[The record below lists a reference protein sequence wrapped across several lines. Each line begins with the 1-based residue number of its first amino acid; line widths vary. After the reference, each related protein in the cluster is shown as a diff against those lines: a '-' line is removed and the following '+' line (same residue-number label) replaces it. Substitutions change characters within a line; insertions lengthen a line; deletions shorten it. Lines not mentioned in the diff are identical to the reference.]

1 MELSI
6 LLFGQMVSMM
16 LMILMGFAAVKAK
29 LVTSSQSQVLSALTL
44 YIIVPCVV
52 INSFQI
58 EFSREKM
65 NGLLLAAGFAIL
77 MHVLFILVVSVLG
90 KRWKLTSIEKASMV
104 YSNGGNLIIPLV
116 SALLGQK
123 QVFYCCAFIMV
134 QLVFLWTHTV
144 SLVGGREQMSWKKI
158 LKNPNMFAI
167 AVGLILFF
175 TNTRLPGVLGTT
187 VSAMG
192 STIGPV
198 SMLMIGMI
206 MAQTDL
212 KSVFL
217 SKRNWMVC
225 AGRLLVFPFLMI
237 IVLWIT
243 RVTTVIPYA
252 KEVLLILFLAI
263 AAPVAATVTQMA
275 CLFHNQEE
283 QAGAVNVMSVILSIF
298 TMPIMVAL
306 YQMLL

>member
-1 MELSI
+1 
-6 LLFGQMVSMM
+6 
-16 LMILMGFAAVKAK
+16 
-29 LVTSSQSQVLSALTL
+29 
-44 YIIVPCVV
+44 
-52 INSFQI
+52 
-58 EFSREKM
+58 
-65 NGLLLAAGFAIL
+65 
-77 MHVLFILVVSVLG
+77 
-90 KRWKLTSIEKASMV
+90 
-104 YSNGGNLIIPLV
+104 
-116 SALLGQK
+116 
-123 QVFYCCAFIMV
+123 
-134 QLVFLWTHTV
+134 
-144 SLVGGREQMSWKKI
+144 
-158 LKNPNMFAI
+158 
-167 AVGLILFF
+167 
-175 TNTRLPGVLGTT
+175 
-187 VSAMG
+187 
-192 STIGPV
+192 
-198 SMLMIGMI
+198 MLMIGMI

-243 RVTTVIPYA
+243 RVTAVIPYA

-283 QAGAVNVMSVILSIF
+283 QAGAVNVMSVILSVF